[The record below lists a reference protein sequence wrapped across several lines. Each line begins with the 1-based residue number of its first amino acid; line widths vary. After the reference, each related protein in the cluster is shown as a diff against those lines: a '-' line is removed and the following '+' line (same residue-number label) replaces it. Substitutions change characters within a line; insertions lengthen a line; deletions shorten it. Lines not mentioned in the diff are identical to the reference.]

1 MASIKKKKN
10 KEVSSS
16 GNSNF
21 QIDKKPILFIYFDEI
36 NESKISSIDDFK
48 NSYTY
53 DIHIFTKSNKSDNS
67 SIITGENIF
76 TQLKEKVGENPVL
89 LLHGDFIESGFNLN
103 KIISASEI
111 ESEPFSLFIDRKSF
125 FKKSKLPLAYIDN
138 DVFKNATSVEPK
150 ENTDLFSIL
159 LNRSK
164 TYAED
169 YNVNI
174 LQNIEGFKAYK
185 PSFNN
190 KIQNFIDKYIH
201 DALKFPNQS
210 EMGKNKPIYRFAFF
224 VLSIVS
230 LFALM
235 ALSFD
240 TPISGDEYRYIEQ
253 AENNIKYFKTLGKDT
268 SALQKI
274 KKIDPQYLNG
284 QSFDNLMVLINQF
297 LDLDDPFK
305 LRHTANGVIGW
316 LAIFFAALIA
326 IMIGGYRAGIITII
340 FIFLAPRFLGHSFN
354 NHRDIPMAAIYMF
367 CIYFFI
373 KFLKHFKEE
382 NLKYLTW
389 SAVGLILAFSLR
401 LGGYVLISGVLGV
414 FTFLYWFK
422 NAYPNGLFQKDS
434 IQLGVKMASTSIVLM
449 IIGYAIG
456 ILTWPYGLAAP
467 IKNSLEVMSATSE
480 LQVVMSQL
488 FEGATI
494 ASNAIPWYYTPK
506 YMLMTIPLLIIV
518 MSAISLLLF
527 KKIED
532 KKRFIFW
539 LIVFAWLF
547 PIFYAAYKI
556 DNDYGEWRHFL
567 FTFPP
572 MAIVAALGYNH
583 LFSLTKNKAVYF
595 VCWAAIPVLLMH
607 SIIFNVKNY
616 PYQYTYFNE
625 TVGGIN
631 NVYADYELDYSLTSL
646 KEGCEWLIENYE
658 NIKNSDGSPLII
670 ASNDFATIKH
680 YLRQHLDK
688 FDVKYTRYYEKSSK
702 EWDYAVFYRAYISPF
717 QIKNNLWPPQK
728 IAHNILVDNASIG
741 AVVKRASKD
750 DLKGFEAAEDGNH
763 INAVRYFN
771 NYIEIDPY
779 REEVWVGKATSEL
792 NSNQF
797 DQALQSI
804 DQALGLNPLQYDS
817 RFYYLHYYR
826 AIAYYNTKRFSE
838 AIEAGNTVLRY
849 NGNFQ
854 QAYDIVAK
862 SYEALGDSQNA
873 QRYRAAIGK

>member
-1 MASIKKKKN
+1 MASNKKKKI
-10 KEVSSS
+10 KDTSEEVF
-16 GNSNF
+16 NSN
-21 QIDKKPILFIYFDEI
+21 QRAILFVYFSEI
-36 NESKISSIDDFK
+36 NEQSNKIISDLN
-48 NSYTY
+48 NSYKNE
-53 DIHIFTKSNKSDNS
+53 IQVFTIENKSDNLS
-67 SIITGENIF
+67 VISGENCF
-76 TQLKEKVGENPVL
+76 EQLNKKADNAPAIL
-89 LLHGDFIESGFNLN
+89 LNGDFIEAGFNINKVLNQADLATNPLTYFLN
-103 KIISASEI
+103 KI
-111 ESEPFSLFIDRKSF
+111 SF
-125 FKKSKLPLAYIDN
+125 FKKDLLPLAYVQN
-138 DVFKNATSVEPK
+138 EVFLKATTVEPK
-150 ENTDLFSIL
+150 NQADLFSIL
-159 LNRSK
+159 FKRIQ
-164 TYAED
+164 TYADD
-169 YNVNI
+169 YQVSIIENTSNFKGYKNSFKNK
-174 LQNIEGFKAYK
+174 LQNFT
-185 PSFNN
+185 
-190 KIQNFIDKYIH
+190 DKYIH
-201 DALKFPNQS
+201 DALKFPNQKDL
-210 EMGKNKPIYRFAFF
+210 GANKPIYRFVFF
-224 VLSIVS
+224 ALSIITLVG
-230 LFALM
+230 LM

-253 AENNIKYFKTLGKDT
+253 AENNLKYFKTFGKDT

-305 LRHTANGVIGW
+305 LRHTANGIVGW

-326 IMIGGYRAGIITII
+326 VMIGGYRAGIITIV
-340 FIFLAPRFLGHSFN
+340 FLFLAPRFLGHSFN

-382 NLKYLTW
+382 NLKYLAW
-389 SAVGLILAFSLR
+389 SAFGLVAAFSLR

-422 NAYPNGLFQKDS
+422 SAYPSGLFQKDN

-449 IIGYAIG
+449 IIGYALG

-467 IKNSLEVMSATSE
+467 IQNSLEVMSATSE

-506 YMLMTIPLLIIV
+506 YMLMSIPVLIIV
-518 MSAISLLLF
+518 MAGLSLLLF

-532 KKRFIFW
+532 KKRFMFG
-539 LIVFAWLF
+539 LVVFAWLF

-572 MAIVAALGYNH
+572 MAVVAALGYNH
-583 LFSLTKNKAVYF
+583 LFNVSKNKVVYI
-595 VCWAAIPVLLMH
+595 VCWAAIPILLMH
-607 SIIFNVKNY
+607 SILFNVKNY

-625 TVGGIN
+625 AVGGIN

-646 KEGCEWLIENYE
+646 KEGCEWLIDNYE
-658 NIKNSDGSPLII
+658 EIKNPDGSPLII
-670 ASNDFATIKH
+670 GSNDYATIIH
-680 YLRQHLDK
+680 YLRHHLDK
-688 FDVKYTRYYEKSSK
+688 FEVKYTRYYEKSSK
-702 EWDYAVFYRAYISPF
+702 DWDYAVFYRAYISPF
-717 QIKNNLWPPQK
+717 QIKNKLWPPQK
-728 IAHNILVDNASIG
+728 VAHNITVDNASIG
-741 AVVKRASKD
+741 AVIKRASKE
-750 DLKGFEAAEDGNH
+750 DLKGFEAAEQGNH
-763 INAVRYFN
+763 AKAVEHFN

-792 NSNQF
+792 NAGKFN
-797 DQALQSI
+797 QALSSI
-804 DQALGLNPLQYDS
+804 DQALALSPLQYDS

-826 AIAYYNTKRFSE
+826 AIAYYNTQRFRE

-862 SYEALGDSQNA
+862 SYDALGDKENA
-873 QRYRAAIGK
+873 QRYRAAIGQ